1 MNERS
6 ELTHLDLFS
15 GIGGFSLAAGWAGF
29 RTVGFVEIDP
39 FCREVL
45 ASRFGAVADS
55 GDQRLQGGQRAG
67 THEGRGTLPHG
78 TTPERPALFSDI
90 RTLDG
95 SRFRGVTLLTGGFPC
110 QPFSVAGKRKGKDD
124 DRHLWPEMLRVI
136 HEAKPRWVIGENVA
150 GFVNMALDEVCA
162 DLEGEGYEVQPI
174 IIPACAVNAPHR
186 RDRVWIIAQNT
197 VNGGGGIGEQKEP
210 GCERDKRNAESG
222 NEVGFYREADSD
234 TSQNPLDGGDGGRGN
249 GDTPRLRRAL
259 QAAGPDRHAPDA
271 AEPGLSK
278 SGQTG
283 KRAFQKQTGERL
295 DYRLE
300 FNRSHDSGWRT
311 GTKPNPAIKS
321 DWGPESWDI
330 SWPEVAANLL
340 RMDDGLSI
348 RMDEYLQGVGN
359 APTIKNLSR
368 QDVRVLR
375 DAFQQ
380 EEVRNTFG
388 RLWKI
393 SDPPLLLN
401 LMCRIE
407 AFANGSGDILQT
419 SAGVQASILRPL
431 WKQAKSGCAS
441 RGWRHSEQHRREHED
456 AMPFLPYEIAL
467 EIKEAWDCV
476 RLTQEA
482 ISARRVSRLKAL
494 GNSIVPQVAYEI
506 CKGIAE
512 IERT

>member
-150 GFVNMALDEVCA
+150 GFVNMALDEVCS

-186 RDRVWIIAQNT
+186 RDRVWIIAHRLVAGSWGERGEAGDEGRRTGEDWGEGIRQE
-197 VNGGGGIGEQKEP
+197 NG
-210 GCERDKRNAESG
+210 
-222 NEVGFYREADSD
+222 
-234 TSQNPLDGGDGGRGN
+234 
-249 GDTPRLRRAL
+249 
-259 QAAGPDRHAPDA
+259 AAGPSGITSANSHAPDA
-271 AEPGLSK
+271 TEPGLSK